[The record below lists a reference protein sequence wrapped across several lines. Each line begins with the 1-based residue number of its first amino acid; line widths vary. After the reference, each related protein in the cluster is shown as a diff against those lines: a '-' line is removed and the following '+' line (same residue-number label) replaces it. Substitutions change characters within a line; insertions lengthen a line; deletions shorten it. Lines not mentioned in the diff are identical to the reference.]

1 MRKAVLTSSE
11 VSVLASM
18 IIGMSKTSTSK
29 RAHTQ
34 GYRAET
40 PRVIMCTLALFLS
53 GYAIQQRTL
62 RDLRA
67 AIRPRESRPSPK
79 AHLPDRFR
87 TSTTE
92 LADGSVVLSES
103 EAGRAEEAVVVSPT
117 GRAGDATDE
126 PQQQPRQQQE
136 TAKRPDAASDKQRA
150 IVEQLQA
157 QVAAKSWGVEHPDPL
172 KRSRLPVTR
181 AERRRMIKEELQRL
195 AQANEQPVY
204 YQRRLW

>member
-1 MRKAVLTSSE
+1 MRRAVLTSSE

-18 IIGMSKTSTSK
+18 II
-29 RAHTQ
+29 
-34 GYRAET
+34 
-40 PRVIMCTLALFLS
+40 VILCTLALFLS

-92 LADGSVVLSES
+92 LADGSVVLVES
-103 EAGRAEEAVVVSPT
+103 EAAREAREMEQAVAAVVVVTQQTSLEDDAVA
-117 GRAGDATDE
+117 AGHDE
-126 PQQQPRQQQE
+126 QQQQQQQKRE
-136 TAKRPDAASDKQRA
+136 TDDKQAVATEKQRA
-150 IVEQLQA
+150 VVQQLQA

-172 KRSRLPVTR
+172 KNSRIPVTR
-181 AERRRMIKEELQRL
+181 AERRRMIKDEIRRL
-195 AQANEQPVY
+195 AQAGDQPVY